1 MPRKNWDKIA
11 DQEFSEMDKETQA
24 QWAELRHRLHV

>member
-11 DQEFSEMDKETQA
+11 DQEFEEMDAESRE
-24 QWAELRHRLHV
+24 QWAELRRRLGT

>member
-11 DQEFSEMDKETQA
+11 AKEFENMDPDEQA
-24 QWAELRHRLHV
+24 SFIDLYDRVR